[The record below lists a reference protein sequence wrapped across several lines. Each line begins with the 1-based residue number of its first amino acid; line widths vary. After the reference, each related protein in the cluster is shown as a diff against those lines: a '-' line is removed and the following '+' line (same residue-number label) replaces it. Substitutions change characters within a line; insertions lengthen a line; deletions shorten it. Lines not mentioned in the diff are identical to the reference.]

1 MMLLSFVEHLGISG
15 AQIFDWFVAVV
26 NFCIMFFIFRLVVI
40 IPMQEA
46 VKLREQR
53 VALRLKEI
61 EQTAREAE
69 ETKVT
74 FQAKFGEIDTVLAEI
89 KETSGRSL
97 AQVKQRLE
105 ERAASEERYV
115 LEKAEAEA
123 EAIKREA
130 ESTVRSRLAESAI
143 VRAEALLAEAL
154 DATAQDKIISS
165 AVKKMGELSA
175 S

>member
-1 MMLLSFVEHLGISG
+1 MILGFVENLGFPGS
-15 AQIFDWFVAVV
+15 QIFDWLVSVF
-26 NFCIMFFIFRLVVI
+26 NFGVMFILFRLVVI

-61 EQTAREAE
+61 EQTASEAE
-69 ETKVT
+69 ETKKT
-74 FQAKFGEIDTVLAEI
+74 FQARFGDLNTVLDEI
-89 KETSGRSL
+89 KESSNRSL

-105 ERAASEERYV
+105 ERAVSEERYV

-123 EAIKREA
+123 EAVKREA
-130 ESTVRSRLAESAI
+130 EATVRGKVAAGA
-143 VRAEALLAEAL
+143 VARAEALLSEAL
-154 DATAQDKIISS
+154 DATTQNKIISS

>member
-1 MMLLSFVEHLGISG
+1 MIFSFVENLGMNG
-15 AQIFDWFVAVV
+15 GQVFDWLVSLG
-26 NFCIMFFIFRLVVI
+26 NFAIMFILFRLVVI
-40 IPMQEA
+40 LPMQEA

-61 EQTAREAE
+61 EQTASEAE
-69 ETKVT
+69 ETKKT
-74 FQAKFGEIDTVLAEI
+74 FETRFGDLDKVLSEI
-89 KETSGRSL
+89 KESSERSL
-97 AQVKQRLE
+97 VQVKQRLE

-130 ESTVRSRLAESAI
+130 ESTVRGKVAADA
-143 VRAEALLAEAL
+143 VARAEAMLAEAL
-154 DATAQDKIISS
+154 DASTQNKIMSS
-165 AVKKMGELSA
+165 AIKKMGELSA